1 MLFENNDL
9 KVTNAYNTNGTTNDY
24 AYNEGD
30 ITFTGCVNIRGKQ
43 PNADNVIG
51 EVDKT
56 DHSPLILEVKNAMKL
71 SAYVR
76 TGDNKKLSMFRQ
88 NPFEEVAVRELMI
101 LKLAAIPVGFSL
113 GTLLLALIPL
123 LKWVAVA
130 VSTA

>member
-88 NPFEEVAVRELMI
+88 NPFEEVAGQGTHDSKTGSDTRWIFTWDLTPGTYTLTEM
-101 LKLAAIPVGFSL
+101 GGGGRFS
-113 GTLLLALIPL
+113 A
-123 LKWVAVA
+123 
-130 VSTA
+130 